1 MAYVDILSLLTT
13 AVPNLLPKMCS
24 KVNDRN
30 LAFGFGLI
38 PKLKTNIAE
47 TFGPVTNQYIPY
59 ANHYNS
65 QFVYFLPTF

>member
-38 PKLKTNIAE
+38 PKLKTNMAE
-47 TFGPVTNQYIPY
+47 IFELVTNQ
-59 ANHYNS
+59 HKLSKKMLYN
-65 QFVYFLPTF
+65 F